1 MLIQLFFGV
10 FSFIQPEL
18 MPSAAA
24 SYNAPISPQEL
35 QPRGRDESQPEQLE
49 VASSN
54 SHSE

>member
-1 MLIQLFFGV
+1 
-10 FSFIQPEL
+10 

-35 QPRGRDESQPEQLE
+35 QPRGGDESQPEQLE